1 MTTIQKFHIVLIT
14 AIVFIFAI
22 LISASAAPE
31 QWNTLDST
39 HFVIHYGGNDNHAIL
54 VQRISEQFYTQVT
67 ARLGAIDGKID
78 LWILSPRQFR
88 SPTAAP
94 IQDWAVGYAYPLKQR
109 IVIKNPSI
117 IENQNLELT
126 RVVKHEIVHVI
137 LGGRVGKQI
146 KEIPLWFNEGLAMYE
161 SDEWSYG
168 RGWLMLGAVLRK
180 SLIPL
185 DQLVSSFPTKKHHAQ
200 LTYAESFSAVSMI
213 ARDYGDEKLREI
225 IDFVAQGENMDSAFV
240 LAIGMNLAQFQSRWM
255 QYLNQHYKWP
265 FILSSSMLLWSAIT
279 AILVLAYLRRRQ
291 TKRMKFAQWEREEQQ
306 QDEFF
311 R

>member
-1 MTTIQKFHIVLIT
+1 M
-14 AIVFIFAI
+14 
-22 LISASAAPE
+22 
-31 QWNTLDST
+31 
-39 HFVIHYGGNDNHAIL
+39 L

-67 ARLGAIDGKID
+67 AQLGAIDGKID

-88 SPTAAP
+88 SPAAAP

-117 IENQNLELT
+117 IENQKLELT
-126 RVVKHEIVHVI
+126 RVVKHEIVHVV
-137 LGGRVGKQI
+137 LGARVGKQI

-168 RGWLMLGAVLRK
+168 RGWLMFGAVFRK

-185 DQLVSSFPTKKHHAQ
+185 DQLVYSFPTEKYRAR
-200 LTYAESFSAVSMI
+200 LAYAESFSAVSMI
-213 ARDYGDEKLREI
+213 ARDYDDEKLREI
-225 IDFVAQGENMDSAFV
+225 IDFVAQGEDMDSAFV

-255 QYLNQHYKWP
+255 QYLNQYYKWP
-265 FILSSSMLLWSAIT
+265 FILSSSLFFWGIIT
-279 AILVLAYLRRRQ
+279 IILVLAYLRRRH
-291 TKRMKFAQWEREEQQ
+291 TKRVKFAQWEREEQQ
-306 QDEFF
+306 QQDEFF